1 MSPSV
6 VTSVEW
12 ISANQVQYP
21 NITVCHPK
29 YFDIE
34 KIKGLNLN
42 PAVVAQ
48 GLKQQQQCL
57 NTVATYC
64 WWFESH
70 LRHLK
75 SYHFWEKI
83 LLGLWI
89 VDVNREIKATWCH
102 YIKNYPRWLRKIS
115 HHKRGPH
122 KKISKSKTWRV
133 SSDLKYNKIVL
144 ILLKFLHKFHIY
156 LIIMK

>member
-1 MSPSV
+1 MLGPPHLESDISSKRFSSSLNTRSTLETNTKNNPPILRLYLFVMSPSV

-83 LLGLWI
+83 LLGL
-89 VDVNREIKATWCH
+89 
-102 YIKNYPRWLRKIS
+102 
-115 HHKRGPH
+115 
-122 KKISKSKTWRV
+122 
-133 SSDLKYNKIVL
+133 
-144 ILLKFLHKFHIY
+144 
-156 LIIMK
+156 